1 MLPTNRSRALL
12 AVAAVL
18 SLSRCS
24 FAARPSESPPAA
36 IRGITRDPGGLLPQ
50 AATEV
55 IVHNV
60 TQGTDRH
67 EFSGPDGLF
76 LIANLP
82 PGRYSLQAQKIGF
95 AKSALTA
102 LELSGGEVCSTVLV
116 LGAAT
121 AANSAEQDAKPATP
135 PAAQPQAPG
144 SFFHRFFKAYHD
156 DWLGGPSD
164 DPPAARRAGTW
175 PAPVSGP
182 PFPFADWPIGG
193 TVEIAARWTQ
203 SGPLMQAIWSGPHG
217 DFWKRRGIQ
226 IYGWLNAGGN
236 WSTSHDTNYPTYPN
250 GKYNNY
256 PASYDEVGN
265 AIEPNQMVLYIE
277 REPNTVQTDHFD
289 WGFRASGL
297 WGLDYRFTTAKG
309 WLSQQLLGSQP
320 NGQQPIGCAKPTG
333 LCKEYGFDPVMLY
346 VDLYFPQIAQGM
358 DVRIGRYIS
367 LPDIE
372 AQLAP
377 NNYTY
382 SHSLLY
388 TFDCYTQTG
397 INTTTRLNNR
407 WTVQVGV
414 SPGCDVAPWQESDR
428 KLTLNACLQYN
439 WNHNEDDFYFCANSI
454 NDGKYAYNN
463 LQAYYFTW
471 YHKFGESTWH
481 SSTETW
487 YQYERDTPN
496 ACYNSTYPNCST
508 DGDPYQPEVNANG
521 AFCKD
526 KTELT
531 CYAPEFAIVNYLE
544 KQFGPHNYLSIRN
557 EFFNDIV
564 GQRTGTKT
572 KYTEHLLGWGH
583 WVGTSILFRPELRFE
598 HSYDRPA
605 YDNYLKYSQL
615 TLAGDIIFFF

>member
-1 MLPTNRSRALL
+1 MQFANCFRTLVL
-12 AVAAVL
+12 VATFV
-18 SLSRCS
+18 SLQGGS
-24 FAARPSESPPAA
+24 AAAGPSESRPAT
-36 IRGITRDPGGLLPQ
+36 IRGITRDPGGLLPV

-55 IVHNV
+55 IVRNI
-60 TQGTDRH
+60 TQGTERTV
-67 EFSGPDGLF
+67 FSGPDGSF
-76 LIANLP
+76 VVAGVP
-82 PGRYSLQAQKIGF
+82 PGPYSLQAHKIGF
-95 AKSALTA
+95 DNSVLTA
-102 LELSGGEVCSTVLV
+102 VELVAGEVHSTELV
-116 LGAAT
+116 LGM
-121 AANSAEQDAKPATP
+121 ANAGSSMQQDAKPATSP
-135 PAAQPQAPG
+135 GPESQAAG

-156 DWLGGPSD
+156 DWFPAPST
-164 DPPAARRAGTW
+164 DPPVPRRDGAW

-182 PFPFADWPIGG
+182 PFPFEDWPIGG
-193 TVEIAARWTQ
+193 TVEIATPWTQ
-203 SGPLMQAIWSGPHG
+203 SGPLMQAIWNGPHG
-217 DFWKRRGIQ
+217 NFWKRTGIQ

-236 WSTSHDTNYPTYPN
+236 WSTSHDTSYPKYPN

-256 PASYDEVGN
+256 PTSYDEVGN
-265 AIEPNQMVLYIE
+265 AIEPDQEVLYIE
-277 REPNTVQTDHFD
+277 RQPNTVQTDHFD

-320 NGQQPIGCAKPTG
+320 NGQQPIGCAKATG

-346 VDLYFPQIAQGM
+346 VDFYFPHIGEGM
-358 DVRIGRYIS
+358 DLRIGRYIS

-397 INTTTRLNNR
+397 INATTRLSNE

-414 SPGCDVAPWQESDR
+414 SPGCDVAPWEQSDR

-439 WNHNEDDFYFCANSI
+439 WKHNSDDLYFCANSI

-463 LQAYYFTW
+463 LQAYYLTW

-481 SSTETW
+481 SSTESW

-496 ACYNSTYPNCST
+496 VCYNSTFPNCST
-508 DGDPYQPEVNANG
+508 AGDPFQPEVNANG

-526 KTELT
+526 KTEMT

-544 KQFGPHNYLSIRN
+544 KQFGPHDYLSIRN

-583 WVGTSILFRPELRFE
+583 WVGTTILFRPEVRFE
-598 HSYDRPA
+598 HSYDRSA
-605 YDNYLKYSQL
+605 YDNYLKHSQL
-615 TLAGDIIFFF
+615 TLAGDVIVFF